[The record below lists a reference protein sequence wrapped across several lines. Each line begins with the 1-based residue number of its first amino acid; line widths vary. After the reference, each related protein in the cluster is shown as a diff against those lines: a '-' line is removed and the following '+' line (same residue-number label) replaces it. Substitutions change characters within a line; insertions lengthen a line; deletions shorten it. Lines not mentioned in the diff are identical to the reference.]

1 MLLETYQKWF
11 ELLAEYENLLMPD
24 NPEWIKYRQT
34 MARLA
39 NLNHDETKNYLSN
52 RLTPEITNKL
62 MAVDSS
68 SAELTRFENI
78 VNKVRAE
85 GLVLETQFS
94 ALLKHFIWKD
104 VVTKD
109 LSLVTIIDLSTKK
122 IDKVS
127 RIRKLTK
134 KCKSLGFNITKEITD
149 DLCYVYA
156 NVQSEYAPIVKHI
169 NLKEE

>member
-1 MLLETYQKWF
+1 MLLETYKKWF
-11 ELLAEYENLLMPD
+11 QLLAEYENLLRPD
-24 NPEWIKYRQT
+24 NPDWIKYRQT

-39 NLNHDETKNYLSN
+39 KLTPDETVQYLSN
-52 RLTPEITNKL
+52 RLTPEIAKKL
-62 MAVDSS
+62 TSVDGSYP
-68 SAELTRFENI
+68 ELVRFENI
-78 VNKVRAE
+78 VNKARAE

-94 ALLKHFIWKD
+94 TLLKNFIWKD
-104 VVTKD
+104 VVTKEHN
-109 LSLVTIIDLSTKK
+109 LVTIIDLSTKK
-122 IDKVS
+122 LDKVS

-169 NLKEE
+169 NLKED